1 MLTAIAKSVGI
12 DLGTS
17 SMLISSFAATS
28 MIQSYLVFIAFA
40 YKPIIGIPVLLL
52 VLAGVWYYFDG
63 VKKVNREMN
72 EPVEAQ

>member
-1 MLTAIAKSVGI
+1 
-12 DLGTS
+12 
-17 SMLISSFAATS
+17 